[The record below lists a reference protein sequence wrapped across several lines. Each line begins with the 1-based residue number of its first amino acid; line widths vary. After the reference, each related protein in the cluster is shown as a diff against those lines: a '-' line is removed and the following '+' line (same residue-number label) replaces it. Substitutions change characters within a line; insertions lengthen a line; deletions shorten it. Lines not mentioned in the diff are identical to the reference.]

1 MLGYYRITKKI
12 KKSFLSS
19 NFQES
24 YNFDFEKA
32 SETLNLIGNGY
43 TIKNL
48 NITCFDGVDSFICN
62 NFFRMQGF
70 DEFIEKNNVLD
81 FSMDSFEFFFT
92 RANKLNSTREIL
104 LEEYVNPKIGLKLP
118 LVKTSDF
125 IQYIIEKY
133 PNQSIIT
140 DKALLKKFITNSN
153 KKIINK
159 IKKNIGH
166 TPQFMLLIGILM
178 GYKKIYL
185 YGLEHNYVKDILNK
199 STLCGT
205 HFYDDTY
212 EDVMLSDGHKRG
224 DRESAKIKLSKL
236 FEENAKIFRGYEQ
249 LADLAKEMGVEIID
263 HSNGSLFMF
272 QDYSLWDLVED
283 PKLKK

>member
-1 MLGYYRITKKI
+1 MLGYYKLRKKI
-12 KKSFLSS
+12 KELLLDNTIQEYNF
-19 NFQES
+19 NFQKKQES
-24 YNFDFEKA
+24 LYLF
-32 SETLNLIGNGY
+32 GNGY
-43 TIKNL
+43 TLKDFDLNKLKNQD
-48 NITCFDGVDSFICN
+48 CFICN
-62 NFFRMQGF
+62 AFFRMPYF
-70 DEFIEKNNVLD
+70 NEFIINNNAID
-81 FSMDSFEFFFT
+81 FSLDSYSQLSKTAEKIN
-92 RANKLNSTREIL
+92 RDIEL
-104 LEEYVNPKIGLKLP
+104 LLDEYINPKIGLNFP

-125 IQYIIEKY
+125 IPYILDRN

-140 DKALLKKFITNSN
+140 NTAFLDKFKHLVN
-153 KKIINK
+153 KKTINEIANK
-159 IKKNIGH
+159 MGH

-212 EDVMLSDGHKRG
+212 KDVLLSDGHKRG
-224 DRESAKIKLSKL
+224 DRESAKIKLSNL
-236 FEENAKIFRGYEQ
+236 FEGNAAIFKGYEQ

-272 QDYSLWDLVED
+272 QDYSLWDLVEE
-283 PKLKK
+283 KK